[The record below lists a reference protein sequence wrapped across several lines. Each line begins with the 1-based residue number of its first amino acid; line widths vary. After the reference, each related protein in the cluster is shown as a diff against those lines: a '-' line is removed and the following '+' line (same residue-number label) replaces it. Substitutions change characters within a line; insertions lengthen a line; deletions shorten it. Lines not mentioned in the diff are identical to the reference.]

1 MTVSSFRG
9 SSSNF
14 DGCETACLFTTERAS
29 ERAHFA
35 LTPRSAFK
43 CVEDRPVA
51 FQFLLTIQLCE
62 SNRILQSWCALQS
75 ANNYSQPCIF
85 TSCELSDSGLANRY
99 RLVPCVHH
107 SAYDH
112 NNIHNFISCLLFF
125 KRHTPYIGVCF
136 SVFVRHVKLLKAV
149 VRYSSFFMN
158 TSPRILSIYF
168 QEMHDDEISRRR
180 HQHICW

>member
-1 MTVSSFRG
+1 MAPASLRPCSRPCAATNKRAAHKHKAVRAYRQAFPPGPRIPGDWAGFRQLLLIHFPAPSRCGRLLHLCSLFSALMTVSSFRG

-107 SAYDH
+107 SA
-112 NNIHNFISCLLFF
+112 
-125 KRHTPYIGVCF
+125 
-136 SVFVRHVKLLKAV
+136 
-149 VRYSSFFMN
+149 
-158 TSPRILSIYF
+158 
-168 QEMHDDEISRRR
+168 
-180 HQHICW
+180 